1 MIISRTPF
9 RISFVGGGTDLRS
22 FYSEEPGQVLS
33 ASIDKYIYVVVKR
46 QIGIVEHKYRVNWSK
61 VEFCNNIEEIE
72 HPIVREALK
81 LFEIDFP
88 IEITTFSDIPG
99 STGLGSS
106 SAFTVGLVHALHA
119 LKGKHA
125 TKHTL
130 ATEAGSIEVDILK
143 RTMGKQDHFASAY
156 GDLNVFTFNSD
167 ETISAE
173 PVFYTD
179 EVRNTL
185 EQNMMLFYTE
195 LKRDASDVL
204 ETQNKA
210 TADKRAV
217 LSQMRDLVHPLRE
230 VLSGN
235 KDMNTFGEILH
246 EGWLLKKSITN
257 EISNSQID
265 GYYEKALQAGA
276 IGGKLLGAGGG
287 GFLLLYV
294 EPENQSKVI
303 DALAELFCLDVKLDS
318 AGTRITYYDQDRI
331 DVKSSSVVLSQ
342 KQQ

>member
-33 ASIDKYIYVVVKR
+33 TSIDKYIYVVVKR
-46 QIGIVEHKYRVNWSK
+46 QVGIVEYKYRVNWSK
-61 VEFCNNIEEIE
+61 VEFCNDIEDIE

-81 LFEIDFP
+81 LFKIDFP

-106 SAFTVGLVHALHA
+106 SAFCVGLVHALYA
-119 LKGKHA
+119 LNGKYA

-130 ATEAGSIEVDILK
+130 ASEAGRIEVDILL

-156 GDLNVFTFNSD
+156 GDLNIFTFNSD
-167 ETISAE
+167 ETIVTE
-173 PVFYTD
+173 PVFYTS
-179 EVRNTL
+179 EVRSTL
-185 EQNMMLFYTE
+185 ERNLMLFYTE
-195 LKRDASDVL
+195 IKRDASDVL
-204 ETQNKA
+204 ESQDKA
-210 TADKRAV
+210 TQSKRAV
-217 LSQMRDLVHPLRE
+217 LAKMRDLVNPLRD

-235 KDMNTFGEILH
+235 QNMRRFGEILH
-246 EGWLLKKSITN
+246 EGWLLKKSITDD
-257 EISNSQID
+257 ISNTQID
-265 GYYEKALQAGA
+265 NYYEKALRAGA

-294 EPENQSKVI
+294 EAENQVKVTR
-303 DALAELFCLDVKLDS
+303 ALKGLFCLDVKLD
-318 AGTRITYYDQDRI
+318 AGGTRITYYDQDHIEQR
-331 DVKSSSVVLSQ
+331 L
-342 KQQ
+342 

>member
-22 FYSEEPGQVLS
+22 FYAEEPGQVLS
-33 ASIDKYIYVVVKR
+33 TSIDKYIYVVVKR
-46 QIGIVEHKYRVNWSK
+46 QVGIVEYKYRVNWSK
-61 VEFCNNIEEIE
+61 VEFCNDIEDIE
-72 HPIVREALK
+72 HPIVREALN

-106 SAFTVGLVHALHA
+106 SAFCVGLVHALYA

-130 ATEAGSIEVDILK
+130 ASEAGSIEVDILK

-156 GDLNVFTFNSD
+156 GDINIFTFNSD
-167 ETISAE
+167 ESITVD
-173 PVFYTD
+173 PVFYSR
-179 EVRNTL
+179 EVRDEL
-185 EQNMMLFYTE
+185 ESNLMLFYTE
-195 LKRDASDVL
+195 IKRDASEVL
-204 ETQNKA
+204 KSQNKETQNK
-210 TADKRAV
+210 RPV
-217 LSQMRDLVHPLRE
+217 LAKMRDLVVPLRD
-230 VLSGN
+230 VLSEGHN
-235 KDMNTFGEILH
+235 MRRFGDILH
-246 EGWLLKKSITN
+246 EGWLLKRSITSD
-257 EISNSQID
+257 ISSPIID

-294 EPENQSKVI
+294 EPDNQANVTN
-303 DALAELFCLDVKLDS
+303 ALKDLFCLDVNLDNG
-318 AGTRITYYDQDRI
+318 GTRITYYDQDNI
-331 DVKSSSVVLSQ
+331 DGRH
-342 KQQ
+342 KQC

>member
-33 ASIDKYIYVVVKR
+33 TSIDKYIYVVVKR
-46 QIGIVEHKYRVNWSK
+46 QIGIVEYKYRVNWSK
-61 VEFCNNIEEIE
+61 VEFCNHIEDIE

-106 SAFTVGLVHALHA
+106 SAFAVGLVHALHA

-130 ATEAGSIEVDILK
+130 ASEAGSIEVDILK

-173 PVFYTD
+173 PVFYTND
-179 EVRNTL
+179 VKNTL

-195 LKRDASDVL
+195 LKRDASEVLESQNQATENKRDVL
-204 ETQNKA
+204 A
-210 TADKRAV
+210 
-217 LSQMRDLVHPLRE
+217 QMRDLVHPLRD

-235 KDMNTFGEILH
+235 QEMSTFGEILH
-246 EGWLLKKSITN
+246 QGWLLKKSITSD
-257 EISNSQID
+257 ISNTQID
-265 GYYEKALQAGA
+265 GYYEKARKAGA

-294 EPENQSKVI
+294 EPKNQTKVI
-303 DALAELFCLDVKLDS
+303 NALAELFCLDVKLDS

-331 DVKSSSVVLSQ
+331 DMKSSSIVLSQ
-342 KQQ
+342 KS